1 MPFTIALT
9 GGIASGKTAV
19 TNAMAQHDVCVIDTD
34 VLARE
39 VVAPDT
45 EGLAAVVSAFG
56 GAVLTPQGT
65 LDRSAMRKR
74 VFADSAARKTLE
86 RILHPRIRKAGQI
99 RLQQCQQDIA
109 IYVIPLLV
117 ETGSASDFDRILV
130 VESPMRQQ
138 LERVMARDEINAD
151 QARSMIL
158 AQSSNKAR
166 RAVADDLLVNAGS
179 LQSCLSSANYL
190 ISLYKVLVATRH

>member
-19 TNAMAQHDVCVIDTD
+19 TDAMAQHDVCVIDTD

-56 GAVLTPQGT
+56 SAVLTPQGT

-74 VFADSAARKTLE
+74 VFADNSARKTLE

-117 ETGSASDFDRILV
+117 ETGSAGDFDRILV

-179 LQSCLSSANYL
+179 LQSCLSAANYL
-190 ISLYKVLVATRH
+190 ISLYKTLVATRH